1 MKLARVIGQ
10 LVSTVKHPDHQGC
23 KLLLVEPV
31 DARGRASAPSL
42 VAIDAAQAGV
52 GDLVLLL
59 EEGKGARAILDSS
72 SAPCEAMIV
81 GIVDHLQVNG
91 RRLLPGE
98 MAE

>member
-1 MKLARVIGQ
+1 M
-10 LVSTVKHPDHQGC
+10 
-23 KLLLVEPV
+23 
-31 DARGRASAPSL
+31 
-42 VAIDAAQAGV
+42 
-52 GDLVLLL
+52 LLL